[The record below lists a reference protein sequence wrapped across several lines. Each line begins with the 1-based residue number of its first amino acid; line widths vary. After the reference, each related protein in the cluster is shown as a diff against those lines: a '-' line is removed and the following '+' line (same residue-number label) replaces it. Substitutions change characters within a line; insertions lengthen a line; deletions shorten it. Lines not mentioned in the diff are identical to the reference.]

1 MKNSFRA
8 SKTIHPHK
16 FNLTTKPKITSTIKN
31 GLKPAHL
38 EKFTLH
44 LINIEV
50 IENKALM
57 HLSYPLQISLFTTN
71 EEYLETITIE
81 DYISFSELLTAIDPE
96 LLLAIHLP
104 IIKKP
109 THY

>member
-1 MKNSFRA
+1 MKNSFWA
-8 SKTIHPHK
+8 TKIFQPYPI
-16 FNLTTKPKITSTIKN
+16 NLTIKPETTSTIKN
-31 GLKPAHL
+31 GLEPTKL
-38 EKFTLH
+38 EEFN
-44 LINIEV
+44 LIFINTEI
-50 IENKALM
+50 IENKDLM
-57 HLSYPLQISLFTTN
+57 LLDYPLQISLFTNN

-81 DYISFSELLTAIDPE
+81 DYISFSELLIAIDPR

>member
-1 MKNSFRA
+1 MKNSFQTP
-8 SKTIHPHK
+8 KIFQPYLID
-16 FNLTTKPKITSTIKN
+16 LTTKPKITSTIKN
-31 GLKPAHL
+31 GSEPTKL

-57 HLSYPLQISLFTTN
+57 HLSYPLKISLFTNN

-81 DYISFSELLTAIDPE
+81 DYISFSELLIAIDPR
-96 LLLAIHLP
+96 LLLAIYLP
-104 IIKKP
+104 INKKP
-109 THY
+109 TLY

>member
-31 GLKPAHL
+31 GLEPTKL
-38 EKFTLH
+38 EEFNLH
-44 LINIEV
+44 FINTEV
-50 IENKALM
+50 TENRDLM
-57 HLSYPLQISLFTTN
+57 LFSYPLQISLFITN
-71 EEYLETITIE
+71 EDYLETITIE
-81 DYISFSELLTAIDPE
+81 DYISFSELLIAIDPR

-104 IIKKP
+104 INKKP
-109 THY
+109 TLY

>member
-1 MKNSFRA
+1 MKNSFQVP
-8 SKTIHPHK
+8 KNFQTYPID
-16 FNLTTKPKITSTIKN
+16 LTTKPKITSTIKN
-31 GLKPAHL
+31 GLEQTKV
-38 EKFTLH
+38 EEFNLH
-44 LINIEV
+44 FINTEV
-50 IENKALM
+50 TENRDLM
-57 HLSYPLQISLFTTN
+57 LFSYPLQISLFITN

-81 DYISFSELLTAIDPE
+81 DYISFSELMIAIDPR